1 MTTIGY
7 ATLQII
13 PSLDGVSKSI
23 DKQLDGTLRASGKQ
37 GGKALAKGV
46 GEGLKD
52 LEREVDS
59 AGKAYGRLKDKAS
72 DALGK
77 VRADEAALQRLR
89 DTGASND
96 RVIRAE
102 ERLATSRRNS
112 ARANREAED
121 GHRSLA
127 SAQSALAN
135 SSGDLGTNLTG
146 LAGIASRLGPALA
159 TAAGVAGG
167 AAVAGITLL
176 AGAAVTATKAL
187 YELGSTFDD
196 AFDNIRVKTGATG
209 PELAE
214 LEQATK
220 RVAATVPESIGT
232 IANVTAEVSRSLHL
246 AGTDLDDV
254 TKAVATLGRL
264 TGEDVDVRTLGKAF
278 RGFGVD
284 AKDQVPALDSL
295 FQASQTTGI
304 GVNELLATVVKGGAG
319 LRQFGFDFGESAA
332 LATQFEEAGLDADK
346 AMGGLTKGLAALA
359 KDGKT
364 GHQALQENVT
374 QIKALLATGK
384 DADAL
389 DLTNKLFGAKG
400 GVQFFEAIKNGALD
414 LDALRNGIDGTGDT
428 IAQAAQDTDDWAE
441 KWQTFKNKVDV
452 ALQPLASGVFDIV
465 NEQLEGFADAVSEH
479 QPEIIGFFTDIGA
492 VAATSF
498 GAALKGIGLFT
509 EGLGQMVGG
518 LGNVVGALKD
528 ASAWQE
534 DLFGNHDSADRLR
547 REAQEAYGWGEGLQN
562 VGKGMRDAAG
572 EISAL
577 NPKIREYG
585 EAAQLASKF
594 TTALGETTAALPD
607 GKTITIS
614 DNSPE
619 TVERLHKLGIEVQQ
633 TPNGITVTATTD
645 EAKRILDAFRAQQ
658 TNTPIKPVVKPDLT
672 QANSDM
678 QSFLDSWS
686 RAIVAPPAPAP
697 ATPPVPSLLDPN
709 RPPLGGRA
717 GGGTIPGFSTTD
729 DRLGMIAGRGLIG
742 LAGGEQIIKATS
754 RRKIETD
761 HPGLLNHM
769 NATGQLPGYDTGGI
783 AWMAGQI
790 PHVPGKPG
798 PRSEQPGDV
807 PDLHPGSGYPGVI
820 GVPDWGVPGSKFGAP
835 PSDWWGKPIDR
846 DDILFPEWMPPGQRD
861 EWLRKWGDWA
871 KQLKPLGFAG
881 GGVVGPDVRAAGDLV
896 GTPYDQ
902 ASRHDCSGMP
912 ARVIDRVLGLPE
924 TGLMSTKNAAEWLA
938 VRGFKPGLGGP
949 GQVSVGWYDH
959 GPNPN
964 DGHMAMTLSNG
975 SHAEAGGGAG
985 DVFQVGGDSAGAD
998 DPQFDHHMFLPT
1010 VYGEGLAG
1018 SAGAKS
1024 FGGGA
1029 AAAGGGAPASG
1040 GGGSSSGG
1048 GGGSI
1053 SLPSSLSGFGSF
1065 AGSQLGQLG
1074 ALGNLGGL
1082 GSAAGSF
1089 IDGQVSSA
1097 LDLFGVPSTPGWLKG
1112 ISTLMGGISIGGGGG
1127 GAAIPLA
1134 SSPTATGTMP
1144 PADAGN
1150 MHGGAKDLPGSGPT
1164 YNITARDTE
1173 DAFIRAQRL
1182 EKEKAAAK
1190 LARF

>member
-7 ATLQII
+7 ATLQLI
-13 PSLDGVSKSI
+13 PSLEGVSKSI
-23 DKQLDGTLRASGKQ
+23 DKQLEGPLRASGKQ

-52 LEREVDS
+52 LEQSVDS
-59 AGKAYGRLKDKAS
+59 AAKAYGRLKDKAA

-77 VRADEAALQRLR
+77 VRSDEAALQRLR

-112 ARANREAED
+112 GRANREAED

-127 SAQSALAN
+127 SAQSALAD
-135 SSGDLGTNLTG
+135 SSGNLGTNLTG

-167 AAVAGITLL
+167 AAVAGIALL
-176 AGAAVTATKAL
+176 AGAAVTASKAL

-209 PELAE
+209 PELAD

-246 AGTDLDDV
+246 AGTDLDNV
-254 TKAVATLGRL
+254 TKAVATLGRI
-264 TGEDVDVRTLGKAF
+264 TGEEVDVRTLGKAF

-319 LRQFGFDFGESAA
+319 LRQLGFNFGESAA
-332 LATQFEEAGLDADK
+332 LATQFEEAGLNSEK
-346 AMGGLTKGLAALA
+346 AMLGLTKGLAALA

-364 GHQALQENVT
+364 GQQALKDNVT

-384 DADAL
+384 DAEAL

-400 GVQFFEAIKNGALD
+400 GVQFFEAIKKGALD
-414 LDALRNGIDGTGDT
+414 LDALRNGVDGTGDT

-441 KWQTFKNKVDV
+441 KWATFKNKVQV
-452 ALQPLASGVFDIV
+452 ALEPLASGVFDIV
-465 NEQLEGFADAVSEH
+465 NEQLEGFADAVSKH

-534 DLFGNHDSADRLR
+534 DLFGNHDRADQLR

-562 VGKGMRDAAG
+562 VGKGMQDAAG
-572 EISAL
+572 KISAL

-585 EAAQLASKF
+585 EAAQLASQF

-619 TVERLHKLGIEVQQ
+619 TVERLHKLGIEVQT
-633 TPNGITVTATTD
+633 TPKGITVTATTD

-658 TNTPIKPVVKPDLT
+658 SNSAITPVVKPDLT

-678 QSFLDSWS
+678 QSFLNQWS
-686 RAIVAPPAPAP
+686 KAIVAPPAPAP

-709 RPPLGGRA
+709 RPTFGHATGGAIFGAGTATSDSIPALLSNGEHVLTAKDVGAMGGQTGVYSFRNALHRA
-717 GGGTIPGFSTTD
+717 GGGDVP
-729 DRLGMIAGRGLIG
+729 
-742 LAGGEQIIKATS
+742 
-754 RRKIETD
+754 
-761 HPGLLNHM
+761 
-769 NATGQLPGYDTGGI
+769 
-783 AWMAGQI
+783 WMTGQI
-790 PHVPGKPG
+790 PHITPDRHGKLG
-798 PRSEQPGDV
+798 KQPGDF

-820 GVPDWGVPGSKFGAP
+820 GLPDWSQPGTKFGP
-835 PSDWWGKPIDR
+835 PPEDWWSKPIDPN
-846 DDILFPEWMPPGQRD
+846 DILFPDYMPPGQRD
-861 EWLRKWGDWA
+861 EWLRRWGKNA
-871 KQLKPLGFAG
+871 KKIKPLGFAG
-881 GGVVGPDVRAAGDLV
+881 GGAVGPDVRAAVDLV
-896 GTPYDQ
+896 GTPYSQ
-902 ASRHDCSGMP
+902 AGRYDCSGMP

-938 VRGFKPGLGGP
+938 ARGFKQGLGGP
-949 GQVSVGWYDH
+949 GQISVGWYDH

-964 DGHMAMTLSNG
+964 DGHMSMTLSDGRN
-975 SHAEAGGGAG
+975 AEAGGSVGVFTIGGAA
-985 DVFQVGGDSAGAD
+985 AGASS
-998 DPQFDHHMFLPT
+998 PQFDHHMFLPT
-1010 VYGEGLAG
+1010 VYGEGA
-1018 SAGAKS
+1018 AGA
-1024 FGGGA
+1024 A
-1029 AAAGGGAPASG
+1029 GAPGAPSVG
-1040 GGGSSSGG
+1040 GSSGG
-1048 GGGSI
+1048 GGGAPSPVGGGSSGGGGGGGGSLSI
-1053 SLPSSLSGFGSF
+1053 PSSLSGFGSF
-1065 AGSQLGQLG
+1065 AGQQIGNQ
-1074 ALGNLGGL
+1074 LGNLAGPGAGDLGSL

-1097 LDLFGVPSTPGWLKG
+1097 LDVFGVPSTPGWLKAA
-1112 ISTLMGGISIGGGGG
+1112 STLISGISIGGGGG
-1127 GAAIPLA
+1127 GAAMPLA
-1134 SSPTATGTMP
+1134 SSPTTTGTTP
-1144 PADAGN
+1144 PDNAGN
-1150 MHGGAKDLPGSGPT
+1150 MNGAKQLSQPGTT

-1182 EKEKAAAK
+1182 EKEKSAAK
-1190 LARF
+1190 LARY

>member
-7 ATLQII
+7 ATLAII
-13 PSLDGVSKSI
+13 PSLEGVSKSI
-23 DKQLDGTLRASGKQ
+23 DKQLEGPLRASGKQ

-52 LEREVDS
+52 LEQSVDS
-59 AGKAYGRLKDKAS
+59 ASKAYGRLKDKAS

-77 VRADEAALQRLR
+77 VRSDEAALQRLR

-127 SAQSALAN
+127 SAQSALAD
-135 SSGDLGTNLTG
+135 SSGNLGQNLTG

-167 AAVAGITLL
+167 AAVAGLALL
-176 AGAAVTATKAL
+176 AGAAVTASKAL

-232 IANVTAEVSRSLHL
+232 IANVTAEVSRSLRL
-246 AGTDLDDV
+246 TGTDLDNV

-304 GVNELLATVVKGGAG
+304 GVNELLATVVKGGPA
-319 LRQFGFDFGESAA
+319 LRQFGFDFGESSA
-332 LATQFEEAGLDADK
+332 LLTQFEDAGLDAEK
-346 AMGGLTKGLAALA
+346 VVPGLTKGLAALA

-364 GHQALQENVT
+364 GKQALTDYVT

-384 DADAL
+384 DAEAL

-414 LDALRNGIDGTGDT
+414 LDALQHGINGTGDT
-428 IAQAAQDTDDWAE
+428 IAQAAEDTDDWAE
-441 KWQTFKNKVDV
+441 KWATFKNKVQV

-465 NEQLEGFADAVSEH
+465 NEQLEGFADAVSKH

-534 DLFGNHDSADRLR
+534 DLFGNHDRANQLR

-562 VGKGMRDAAG
+562 VGKGMQDAAG
-572 EISAL
+572 KISAL

-585 EAAQLASKF
+585 EAAQEASKF

-633 TPNGITVTATTD
+633 TPKGITVTATTD

-658 TNTPIKPVVKPDLT
+658 SNSAITPVVKPDLT

-678 QSFLDSWS
+678 QSFLNQWS
-686 RAIVAPPAPAP
+686 KAIVAPPAPAP

-709 RPPLGGRA
+709 RPTFGHATGGAIFGAGTATSDSIPALLSNGEHVLTAKDVGAMGGQPGVYSFRNALHRA
-717 GGGTIPGFSTTD
+717 GGG
-729 DRLGMIAGRGLIG
+729 A
-742 LAGGEQIIKATS
+742 
-754 RRKIETD
+754 
-761 HPGLLNHM
+761 
-769 NATGQLPGYDTGGI
+769 
-783 AWMAGQI
+783 
-790 PHVPGKPG
+790 
-798 PRSEQPGDV
+798 
-807 PDLHPGSGYPGVI
+807 
-820 GVPDWGVPGSKFGAP
+820 
-835 PSDWWGKPIDR
+835 
-846 DDILFPEWMPPGQRD
+846 
-861 EWLRKWGDWA
+861 
-871 KQLKPLGFAG
+871 
-881 GGVVGPDVRAAGDLV
+881 VGPDVRAAGDLV
-896 GTPYDQ
+896 GTPYSQ
-902 ASRHDCSGMP
+902 AGRYDCSGMP

-924 TGLMSTKNAAEWLA
+924 NGLMSTKNAAEWLA
-938 VRGFKPGLGGP
+938 ARGFKQGLGGP
-949 GQVSVGWYDH
+949 GQISVGWYDH

-964 DGHMAMTLSNG
+964 DGHMSMTLSDGRN
-975 SHAEAGGGAG
+975 AEAGGSVGVFTIGGGA
-985 DVFQVGGDSAGAD
+985 AGASS
-998 DPQFDHHMFLPT
+998 PQFDHHMFLPT
-1010 VYGEGLAG
+1010 VYGEGV
-1018 SAGAKS
+1018 AGAA
-1024 FGGGA
+1024 GA
-1029 AAAGGGAPASG
+1029 PGAPAVG
-1040 GGGSSSGG
+1040 GSSGG
-1048 GGGSI
+1048 GGGAPSPVGGGSSGGGGGGSLSI
-1053 SLPSSLSGFGSF
+1053 PSSLSGFGSF
-1065 AGSQLGQLG
+1065 AGQQIGNQ
-1074 ALGNLGGL
+1074 LGNLAGPGAGDLGAL
-1082 GSAAGSF
+1082 GSAAGSV

-1097 LDLFGVPSTPGWLKG
+1097 LDVFGVPSTPGWLKG
-1112 ISTLMGGISIGGGGG
+1112 VSSLIGGISIGGGGG
-1127 GAAIPLA
+1127 GAAMPLA
-1134 SSPTATGTMP
+1134 SSPTTTGTTP
-1144 PADAGN
+1144 PDNAGN
-1150 MHGGAKDLPGSGPT
+1150 MNGAKQLSQPGVT

-1190 LARF
+1190 VARF